1 MSQKSHRA
9 PEQPIQQVAALPY
22 RIEPD
27 GAAQVLLVTS
37 RDTKRWVVP
46 KGNPMRGLSGHE
58 AAAVEAYEEAGVRG
72 IPCPTALG
80 SFIYWKTKRARLSRQ
95 VSATLYPLAVVE
107 QLPDWPEREQRTT
120 RWFTLDDAAAAV
132 DEPELKRLIA
142 GFRAPPAPSG
152 LASRVLPALQTR
164 ARRRIP
170 VLGWFH
176 KLMPSQGRFFEH
188 FDAHARTLVAGAESL
203 ARLLHGEGEIPA
215 LIEEIVRREHE
226 ADDITREVLQ
236 DVRRVFVT
244 PFDRSAI
251 TDLIGTMD
259 DAIDQMNQTGN
270 TIGLYGVTSFE
281 PQMRDMSG
289 IIVEAARIV
298 AEAMPLLRSLHDNA
312 SRLHELTGRL
322 IQIEGHADQIH
333 DQGLRALFKA
343 GQTDPMAFI
352 IGKEIYSHLERVVD
366 KFEDV
371 ANEIQGLV
379 IDHA

>member
-1 MSQKSHRA
+1 M
-9 PEQPIQQVAALPY
+9 QQIAALPY
-22 RIEPD
+22 RIADD
-27 GAAQVLLVTS
+27 GAAEVLLITS
-37 RDTKRWVVP
+37 RDTGRWVVP

-58 AAAVEAYEEAGVRG
+58 AAAVEAFEEAGVRG

-80 SFIYWKTKRARLSRQ
+80 VFMYWKTRRARLSKQ
-95 VSATLYPLAVVE
+95 VGATLYPLAVVE
-107 QLPDWPEREQRTT
+107 ELDDWPERAERTR
-120 RWFTLDDAAAAV
+120 RWFSLAEAAAAV

-152 LASRVLPALQTR
+152 LASRVLPALQTQV
-164 ARRRIP
+164 RRRLP

-176 KLMPSQGRFFEH
+176 KLMPAQGRFFEL
-188 FDAHARTLVAGAESL
+188 FEAHAQTLVGGADAL
-203 ARLLHGEGEIPA
+203 ARLLHGEGAIPE

-226 ADDITREVLQ
+226 ADDITRDVLQ

-251 TDLIGTMD
+251 TDLIGVMD
-259 DAIDQMNQTGN
+259 DAIDQMNQTAN
-270 TIGLYGVTSFE
+270 VISLYGVTTFE
-281 PQMRDMSG
+281 PHMRDMAG

-298 AEAMPLLRSLHDNA
+298 AEAVPLLRSLGKNA
-312 SRLHELTGRL
+312 GRLHELTGRL
-322 IQIEGHADQIH
+322 IQIEGHADHIH
-333 DQGLRALFKA
+333 DQGLKALFKA
-343 GQTDPMAFI
+343 CREDPMAFI
-352 IGKEIYSHLERVVD
+352 VCKEIYSHLERIVD

>member
-1 MSQKSHRA
+1 M
-9 PEQPIQQVAALPY
+9 
-22 RIEPD
+22 
-27 GAAQVLLVTS
+27 LLITS
-37 RDTKRWVVP
+37 RDTQRWVVP
-46 KGNPMRGLSGHE
+46 KGNMMRGLSPHE
-58 AAAVEAYEEAGVRG
+58 AAAVEAFEEAGVRG

-80 SFIYWKTKRARLSRQ
+80 VFMYWKTRRARQSRQ
-95 VSATLYPLAVVE
+95 VAATLYPLAVVDQAE
-107 QLPDWPEREQRTT
+107 DWPEREERTT
-120 RWFTLDDAAAAV
+120 RWFALPEAAAAV

-142 GFRAPPAPSG
+142 GFRAPPVPSG

-164 ARRRIP
+164 ARRRFP
-170 VLGWFH
+170 VLSWFH
-176 KLMPSQGRFFEH
+176 KLMPSQGRFFEL
-188 FDAHARTLVAGAESL
+188 FDAHTQTLVGGADAL
-203 ARLLHGEGEIPA
+203 ARLLHGEGAIPE

-270 TIGLYGVTSFE
+270 VIGLYGVTNFE
-281 PQMRDMSG
+281 PQMRDMAG

-298 AEAMPLLRSLHDNA
+298 AEAVPLLRSLSQNA

-322 IQIEGHADQIH
+322 IQIEGHADHIH
-333 DQGLRALFKA
+333 DQGLKALFKA
-343 GQTDPMAFI
+343 SREDPMAFI
-352 IGKEIYSHLERVVD
+352 IAKEIYSHLERVVD

>member
-1 MSQKSHRA
+1 MHA
-9 PEQPIQQVAALPY
+9 IQQIAALPY
-22 RIEPD
+22 RIADD
-27 GAAQVLLVTS
+27 GSAQVLLVTS
-37 RDTKRWVVP
+37 RDTRRWVLP
-46 KGNPMRGLSGHE
+46 KGNPMRGYSLHE
-58 AAAVEAYEEAGVRG
+58 AAAVEAFEEAGVRG

-80 SFIYWKTKRARLSRQ
+80 TFIYWKTKRARLSRQ
-95 VSATLYPLAVVE
+95 ASVTLYPLAVVE
-107 QLPDWPEREQRTT
+107 QLDDWPERGQRTA
-120 RWFTLDDAAAAV
+120 RWFSLAGAAEAV

-164 ARRRIP
+164 ARRRFP

-176 KLMPSQGRFFEH
+176 RLMPSQGRFFDQFE
-188 FDAHARTLVAGAESL
+188 AHAQTLVAGAEGL

-215 LIEEIVRREHE
+215 MIEEIVRREHE
-226 ADDITREVLQ
+226 ADDITRDVLQ

-298 AEAMPLLRSLHDNA
+298 AEAMPLLRSLHNNA
-312 SRLHELTGRL
+312 GRLHELTERL
-322 IQIEGHADQIH
+322 IQIEGHADHIH
-333 DQGLRALFKA
+333 DEGLRALFKA
-343 GQTDPMAFI
+343 SRDDPMQFI
-352 IGKEIYSHLERVVD
+352 TGKEIYSHLERVVD

>member
-1 MSQKSHRA
+1 M
-9 PEQPIQQVAALPY
+9 PY
-22 RIEPD
+22 RIAED
-27 GAAQVLLVTS
+27 GAAQVMLVTS
-37 RDTKRWVVP
+37 RDTQRWVVP
-46 KGNPMRGLSGHE
+46 KGNMMRRYSPHE
-58 AAAVEAYEEAGVRG
+58 AAAIEAFEEAGVRG

-80 SFIYWKTKRARLSRQ
+80 TFIYWKTKRSRLSRQ
-95 VSATLYPLAVVE
+95 LTVAVYPLAVTDQAE
-107 QLPDWPEREQRTT
+107 DWPERGERTT
-120 RWFTLDDAAAAV
+120 RWFSLPEAADAVA
-132 DEPELKRLIA
+132 ETELKQLIA
-142 GFRAPPAPSG
+142 GFSPPPAPSG
-152 LASRVLPALQTR
+152 LARRVLPALQTR

-170 VLGWFH
+170 LLGWFQ
-176 KLMPSQGRFFEH
+176 KLMPSQGRFFEQ
-188 FDAHARTLVAGAESL
+188 FEAHAQTLVAGAEGL
-203 ARLLHGEGEIPA
+203 ARLLHHEGEIPA
-215 LIEEIVRREHE
+215 MIEEIVRREHE
-226 ADDITREVLQ
+226 ADDITRDVLQ

-298 AEAMPLLRSLHDNA
+298 AEAMPLLRSLNNN
-312 SRLHELTGRL
+312 SGRLHELTERL
-322 IQIEGHADQIH
+322 IQIEGHADHIH
-333 DQGLRALFKA
+333 DEGLRALFKTS
-343 GQTDPMAFI
+343 QSDPMAFL